1 MTSPTCTTV
10 NPDHMR
16 ENART
21 AVNFLKAISN
31 ENRLMILCYLG
42 EREFSVSQLN
52 DCLDLS
58 QSALSQHLAVLRKDG
73 LVTTR
78 KEAQTVYYSLASEEA
93 KELISLLHKLFCPA
107 PISAVTSELPSTSS
121 APVNSYEVV

>member
-1 MTSPTCTTV
+1 
-10 NPDHMR
+10 MR

-93 KELISLLHKLFCPA
+93 KELISLLDKLFCPA
-107 PISAVTSELPSTSS
+107 PTSAVTSELPSTSS
-121 APVNSYEVV
+121 ASVKSYEVV